1 MWELETTRRSQDF
14 MQKMEHQDHMK
25 SSWRQ
30 FLCSQR
36 QVEFGASVNRH
47 AIGYEVKNSSEQLE
61 EQYCNVWTDSE
72 TEPARVKNCTSRSFA
87 MDARIRLDSLK
98 SGCNSPQ
105 PWSSSDNTLYYYDSE
120 KDVWDDEDLEKEQ
133 SALDVVEILDMEE
146 SMEDEESWLY
156 EPPNK
161 QSFVE
166 RESAL
171 RWCRHVLDNPS
182 PEMEAACRVL
192 MNKLDQRSR
201 YYFYRHATVSTHSP
215 SVSLGFGRD
224 KTSVNTSL
232 SDSDNLDHV
241 QVTSSDDFTTTN
253 YRLQDITDVHIMA
266 RIQEDSLR
274 QEYISMPAAASLRRN
289 PDKFASYLYTE
300 DDQADDFSPR
310 NKNSAP
316 ASPWKPSLSA
326 VGSPSCKL
334 PMPAAKQGCQGPKL
348 TKLHQQVTQ
357 FKLLRIA
364 QNKASMD
371 RTRSPR
377 QTSLRSLQAVRNSRS
392 LETVDYQ
399 PAGQTNHHS
408 LVLPSSRTGSSHGA
422 ASPSAASLNS
432 SNMACLMR
440 DSSDRITA
448 LKRPQR
454 SQSLSP
460 SRIANPSKGY
470 LSVHGRVFASPERPT
485 TVAWGKH
492 ASPIQR

>member
-1 MWELETTRRSQDF
+1 
-14 MQKMEHQDHMK
+14 
-25 SSWRQ
+25 
-30 FLCSQR
+30 
-36 QVEFGASVNRH
+36 
-47 AIGYEVKNSSEQLE
+47 
-61 EQYCNVWTDSE
+61 
-72 TEPARVKNCTSRSFA
+72 
-87 MDARIRLDSLK
+87 
-98 SGCNSPQ
+98 
-105 PWSSSDNTLYYYDSE
+105 
-120 KDVWDDEDLEKEQ
+120 
-133 SALDVVEILDMEE
+133 
-146 SMEDEESWLY
+146 
-156 EPPNK
+156 
-161 QSFVE
+161 
-166 RESAL
+166 
-171 RWCRHVLDNPS
+171 
-182 PEMEAACRVL
+182 
-192 MNKLDQRSR
+192 
-201 YYFYRHATVSTHSP
+201 
-215 SVSLGFGRD
+215 
-224 KTSVNTSL
+224 
-232 SDSDNLDHV
+232 
-241 QVTSSDDFTTTN
+241 
-253 YRLQDITDVHIMA
+253 MA

-357 FKLLRIA
+357 FKLLRIS

-432 SNMACLMR
+432 SNVACLMR

-492 ASPIQR
+492 VSPIQR